1 MDNFID
7 SLRDN
12 PGKTFILGFS
22 AIAATWGIVSGIQTG
37 KFNPDPKQAALEASL
52 TADVERDTRIK
63 TSTEKANAR
72 YDRNCTG
79 VFQFRV
85 NENVY
90 APLTEGVGVLSGD
103 FAQRVDRLKSTKQ
116 PVPKP
121 ARTDY
126 LPAGME
132 VCDAYGNTAIL
143 EGTGKTGEALITD
156 IASTGDQGRIKSM
169 TDRYPGFKPNLV
181 KSNTNN

>member
-12 PGKTFILGFS
+12 PGKAFVLGLS
-22 AIAATWGIVSGIQTG
+22 AIATSWGLVLGIQSG

-52 TADVERDTRIK
+52 TADVERQTRIA
-63 TSTEKANAR
+63 TAAEKANAR

-79 VFQFRV
+79 VFMFRT
-85 NENVY
+85 NEDVY

-103 FAQRVDRLKSTKQ
+103 FAQRAAKLKAAGK

-121 ARTDY
+121 AKTDY

-143 EGTGKTGEALITD
+143 EGEGKAGEALITD
-156 IASTGDQGRIKSM
+156 IASTGDQSRVKSM

-181 KSNTNN
+181 KSN